1 MNSEFT
7 KELFLNKGLIGKI
20 DKVIYLKELDSTN
33 KYAKQ
38 YLSEF
43 PEADNTL
50 IFTSHQTNGIGRFNR
65 KWYSSPNENLTFTLI
80 KKFNLAVDEVYK
92 VNFYSSYILYIT
104 LNEVFKNEKDM
115 NFILKWPN
123 DLLLNNKKVSGFLFE
138 VKDINIKEK
147 TFIIGCG
154 VNVNQTAFDNSIQE
168 KTTSLKLNS
177 EIEFYPE
184 NILNSYLKNFYEK
197 ISILNDS
204 NYLIEKWRS
213 SSILSGKIITFKKYN
228 DGISESATF
237 EGIGNDGALCLRDGE
252 GKIKKYYSGEITLSV

>member
-1 MNSEFT
+1 MTSEFS
-7 KELFLNKGLIGKI
+7 EEIFLNRGLKDKI
-20 DKVIYLKELDSTN
+20 EKVIFFKELDSTN
-33 KYAKQ
+33 KFAKE
-38 YLSEF
+38 YLKEN
-43 PEADNTL
+43 PEADNTVIL
-50 IFTSHQTNGIGRFNR
+50 TSHQTNGTGRFNR
-65 KWYSSPNENLTFTLI
+65 KWFSSPGENLTFTLI
-80 KKFNLAVDEVYK
+80 KKFKLAVDEVYK

-104 LNEVFKNEKDM
+104 LNEFFKNEKDM

-154 VNVNQTAFDNSIQE
+154 VNVLQTTFDNSIQE

-197 ISILNDS
+197 ISILTDS

-213 SSILSGKIITFKKYN
+213 SSILSGKIVTFKKYN

-237 EGIGNDGALCLRDGE
+237 EGIGNDGSLCLRDRE
-252 GKIKKYYSGEITLSV
+252 GNIKKYYSGEITLSV